1 MNESL
6 LRNFCE
12 SRHRKLIVA
21 IVTTLLGLAVLWP
34 VTDDYFDERESRR
47 TLMDDLDRARQKE
60 MTLPAF
66 EQRVAELE
74 EKVSLLEGRT
84 VSAESV
90 SQYRTN
96 LLKIIREAGCQM
108 RRLDVGTPTRRPWMR
123 DDDALQSTAA
133 LGVTDKTSF
142 QLERRNI
149 NLSIDGEMTS
159 IHNLL
164 DQLEKDHTIAYP
176 HRLQLHSTGGR
187 TTSATLELELWLF
200 ALVR

>member
-1 MNESL
+1 MIESL

-21 IVTTLLGLAVLWP
+21 IVSTLLGLAVLWP

-60 MTLPAF
+60 KNLPAF
-66 EQRVAELE
+66 EQRVAEFE
-74 EKVSLLEGRT
+74 AKVSLLEGRT
-84 VSAESV
+84 ISAESV
-90 SQYRTN
+90 SQYRAN

-108 RRLDVGTPTRRPWMR
+108 RRLEVGTPMLRPWMR
-123 DDDALQSTAA
+123 DDDPLQSTAA
-133 LGVTDKTSF
+133 SGATDKTPF

-149 NLSIDGEMTS
+149 NLSVDGDMTS

-164 DQLEKDHTIAYP
+164 DQLEKDKTIAYP
-176 HRLQLHSTGGR
+176 RRLHLHSTGSHS
-187 TTSATLELELWLF
+187 TSATLELELWLF

>member
-1 MNESL
+1 
-6 LRNFCE
+6 
-12 SRHRKLIVA
+12 
-21 IVTTLLGLAVLWP
+21 
-34 VTDDYFDERESRR
+34 
-47 TLMDDLDRARQKE
+47 MDDLDRARQKE
-60 MTLPAF
+60 KNLPAF

-90 SQYRTN
+90 SQYRTT
-96 LLKIIREAGCQM
+96 LLEIIRKSGCQM
-108 RRLDVGTPTRRPWMR
+108 RRLEVGTPTRRPWMR
-123 DDDALQSTAA
+123 NDDPLQSTAA
-133 LGVTDKTSF
+133 LGVTDKTPF

-149 NLSIDGEMTS
+149 NLSIDGDMTS

-164 DQLEKDHTIAYP
+164 DQLEKDKTIAYP

-187 TTSATLELELWLF
+187 STSATLELELWLF

>member
-12 SRHRKLIVA
+12 SRHRKLIVT
-21 IVTTLLGLAVLWP
+21 IVTTLFGLAILCP
-34 VTDDYFDERESRR
+34 LTDDYYDKRESCR
-47 TLMDDLDRARQKE
+47 TLMDNLDRARQTVKF
-60 MTLPAF
+60 LPAF
-66 EQRVAELE
+66 EQRVVELE
-74 EKVSLLEGRT
+74 DKVSLLEGRT

-90 SQYRTN
+90 SQYRTT
-96 LLKIIREAGCQM
+96 LLEIIRKAGCQM
-108 RRLDVGTPTRRPWMR
+108 RRLEVGTPTRRPWMR
-123 DDDALQSTAA
+123 NDDPLQSTAA
-133 LGVTDKTSF
+133 LGVTEKTPF

-164 DQLEKDHTIAYP
+164 DQLEKDKTIAYP

-187 TTSATLELELWLF
+187 STSATLELELWLF

>member
-1 MNESL
+1 MIESL

-12 SRHRKLIVA
+12 SSHRKLIVA
-21 IVTTLLGLAVLWP
+21 IVTTLLGLAVLLP
-34 VTDDYFDERESRR
+34 LTDDYFDERESRR
-47 TLMDDLDRARQKE
+47 ALMDGLDRARQKE
-60 MTLPAF
+60 KILPAF

-90 SQYRTN
+90 SQYRTT
-96 LLKIIREAGCQM
+96 LLEIIRKAGCQM
-108 RRLDVGTPTRRPWMR
+108 RRLEVGTPTRRPWMR
-123 DDDALQSTAA
+123 NDDPLQSTAA
-133 LGVTDKTSF
+133 LGVTDKTPF

-149 NLSIDGEMTS
+149 KLSINGEMTS

-164 DQLEKDHTIAYP
+164 DQLEKDKTIAYP

-187 TTSATLELELWLF
+187 STSATLELELWLF

>member
-12 SRHRKLIVA
+12 SKHRKLIVV
-21 IVTTLLGLAVLWP
+21 IGTTLFGLVVLWP
-34 VTDDYFDERESRR
+34 STDDYFDKRESRR
-47 TLMDDLDRARQKE
+47 TLMDDLDRARRTE
-60 MTLPAF
+60 EFLPAF
-66 EQRVAELE
+66 EQRVVDLE

-90 SQYRTN
+90 SQYRNN
-96 LLKIIREAGCQM
+96 LLEIIRKADCQM
-108 RRLDVGTPTRRPWMR
+108 RSLEVGTPTRRPWLR
-123 DDDALQSTAA
+123 DDDPLQSTAA
-133 LGVTDKTSF
+133 LGVTDKTPF

-164 DQLEKDHTIAYP
+164 DQLEKDKTIAYP
-176 HRLQLHSTGGR
+176 RRLQLHSTGGR
-187 TTSATLELELWLF
+187 STSATLELELWLF

>member
-1 MNESL
+1 MIESL

-60 MTLPAF
+60 KNLPAF
-66 EQRVAELE
+66 EQRVAEFE
-74 EKVSLLEGRT
+74 AKVSLLEGRT
-84 VSAESV
+84 ISAESV
-90 SQYRTN
+90 SQYRAN

-108 RRLDVGTPTRRPWMR
+108 RRLEVGAPTLRPWMR
-123 DDDALQSTAA
+123 DDDPLQSTAT
-133 LGVTDKTSF
+133 LGVTDKTPF
-142 QLERRNI
+142 QLERRNVS
-149 NLSIDGEMTS
+149 LSIGGEMTS
-159 IHNLL
+159 IHHLL
-164 DQLEKDHTIAYP
+164 DQLKKDNTIAYP
-176 HRLQLHSTGGR
+176 HRLQLHPTGSR
-187 TTSATLELELWLF
+187 STSATLELELWLF

>member
-1 MNESL
+1 MIESL

-60 MTLPAF
+60 KILPAF
-66 EQRVAELE
+66 EQRVAEFE
-74 EKVSLLEGRT
+74 AKVSLLEGRT
-84 VSAESV
+84 ISAESV

-108 RRLDVGTPTRRPWMR
+108 RRLEVGTPTLRPWMR
-123 DDDALQSTAA
+123 DDDPLQSTAA
-133 LGVTDKTSF
+133 LGATDKTPF
-142 QLERRNI
+142 QLERRNV
-149 NLSIDGEMTS
+149 NLSIGGEMTS

-164 DQLEKDHTIAYP
+164 DQLKKDNTIAYP
-176 HRLQLHSTGGR
+176 HRLQLHPTGSR
-187 TTSATLELELWLF
+187 STSATLELELWLF